1 MKVLRWILLV
11 KGFHSRVLDHDR
23 RLIVGKRIVYGIA
36 VEGGC
41 GNEFH
46 RCENLGTDLG

>member
-1 MKVLRWILLV
+1 MAKE
-11 KGFHSRVLDHDR
+11 FHFRVLDHDK

-36 VEGGC
+36 VEGSY

-46 RCENLGTDLG
+46 SYENLGTDLG